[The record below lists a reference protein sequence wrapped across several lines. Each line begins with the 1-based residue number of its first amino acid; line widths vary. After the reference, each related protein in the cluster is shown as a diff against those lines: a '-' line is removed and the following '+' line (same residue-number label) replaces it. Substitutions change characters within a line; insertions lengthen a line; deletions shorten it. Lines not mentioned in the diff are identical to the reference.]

1 MLGRRG
7 AFEMISFVLIALA
20 GAGAFAFVLAWP
32 TAARAADTRA
42 PQTPPAGESASDG
55 NDASWLLAIADA
67 TPNIIFSKDTNG
79 AYRAANRAMLEFLNL
94 PASSI
99 IGKTAFDFLPES
111 VAREFERT
119 DRLVLES
126 GAPLVF
132 EVSIPRPVGSKQHS
146 AGEFDAG
153 PMSFEVHKTPRRDER
168 GKVIGLVGIVR
179 ENTGRKRA
187 EAAVLRRD
195 KLLTGANAA
204 ARALLNA
211 DSETLGENMRNALAA
226 IGRAA
231 EVNRTYVWTN
241 HTSEDGRLWT
251 RQEHEWVEGADP
263 IQGGALAARVTY
275 DDMAP
280 DWERVLSAG
289 GCINNLVDCLPEP
302 ERGHLKAQGIVSILV
317 APILLD
323 GFWGFIGFDDCVRE
337 RVWTDAEVG
346 IIRALG
352 LLMATSIRRCKVQE
366 ALALS
371 EARFRDVAEATG
383 ELLWETD
390 REHRFSYVSER
401 TRSVLGLEPEKLI
414 GSALFATGPDPLF
427 RQVRSAG
434 TGDFFRNTEHQVR
447 RADGG
452 TLWMRSSGK
461 ILRGADGAI
470 LGARG
475 TSQDITEERQTA
487 ETLRKTLRDLE
498 ESNRRLE
505 TSVDQAKD
513 LAQQAE
519 AASRAKSDFLANMS
533 HEIRTPLNAIIGM
546 AYLALRTHLNPQQH
560 DYVHKIQLAANSLLR
575 LINDLFDYSRA
586 EEGSIT
592 IAHEPFR
599 LADVLDNLASF
610 VGHACEEKGLELI
623 FDVDQDVPERVLG
636 DSSRLGQVLLN
647 LTNNAVKFTGQGE
660 VIVGCRL
667 LERREQSTVLQFQ
680 ISDTGIGMAEEQLSR
695 LFRAFTQADSSTTRK
710 YGGTGIGLAI
720 TKHLLDMMGATIAIE
735 SEPGKGTTVRLTV
748 ELGVPEETAGA
759 ETDDLKLYA
768 GVPVLLVEDH
778 EEHRLVLQSMLE
790 NFGCR
795 VDAAADA
802 ETALV
807 MVGEKEK
814 QGAQYRVVLM
824 DWRLPGIDGVEAMR
838 RIKEDLNL
846 AKPPSVVLAT
856 AFSREEIIQRAR
868 ENGADAVM
876 TKPILDSALR
886 DIFREILQGKESKT
900 LRSSLNELMRSKPNF
915 SGARVLLAEDNPI
928 NQQIVR
934 ELLEDVGVQLT
945 LANNGFEALACIG
958 SSKRVPPFDLVL
970 MDIQMPDMDGY
981 AATRAIR
988 SDAGLDEMPVVAL
1001 TAHVLS
1007 DEKDQCLN
1015 AGMNGHLSK
1024 PIEVERLYAAL
1035 RHWLPEHV
1043 TARAPEPNEADRQ
1056 GEQVLPSFPHFD
1068 VAGALKRV
1076 NNNRNLY
1083 IGLLQQFF
1091 DKHVGAAVDVATAL
1105 GCEDIQEARRLL
1117 HLLRGIA
1124 GNMGAVSLHV
1134 QATVLENACRA
1145 WQRDRGEDPALAKIP
1160 SLDYPLMADALRQF
1174 TAAFDVTLKSIGDG
1188 LSQMAAGPNHAAE
1201 SLAASGGRFEFA
1213 AGPGMDR
1220 QDLLAGLERFE
1231 RLLHD
1236 SDAAAAQKWQVL
1248 RQEVGRLDPAIARK
1262 IETAI
1267 RNFDFHSALD
1277 NLQAVR
1283 DLL

>member
-1 MLGRRG
+1 
-7 AFEMISFVLIALA
+7 MIFLVLSALA
-20 GAGAFAFVLAWP
+20 GAGVCLFFFVRP
-32 TAARAADTRA
+32 TAAWGADA
-42 PQTPPAGESASDG
+42 CSPKTPPVGESGPNGPAGD
-55 NDASWLLAIADA
+55 DASWLLAIADA
-67 TPNIIFSKDTNG
+67 TPNIIFSKDANG
-79 AYRAANRAMLEFLNL
+79 AYRAVNRAMLEFLNL
-94 PASSI
+94 PASGI

-111 VAREFERT
+111 VARDFERM
-119 DRLVLES
+119 DRLVLEN
-126 GAPLVF
+126 GAPLVS
-132 EVSIPRPVGSKQHS
+132 EVSIPRPAGSGRHG
-146 AGEFDAG
+146 AGEADAG
-153 PMSFEVHKTPRRDER
+153 PMFFEVHKTPRRDAQGR
-168 GKVIGLVGIVR
+168 VIGLVGIVR

-195 KLLTGANAA
+195 KLLAGANAT
-204 ARALLNA
+204 ARVLLNA
-211 DSETLGENMRNALAA
+211 DVETLGDNMRKALAA

-231 EVNRTYVWTN
+231 EVNRAYVWVN
-241 HTSEDGRLWT
+241 HTDENGRLWT
-251 RQEHEWVEGADP
+251 SQEHEWVEGAEP

-280 DWERVLSAG
+280 NWERVLSSG
-289 GCINNLVDCLPEP
+289 GCVNNLVERLPEP
-302 ERGHLKAQGIVSILV
+302 ERGHLKSQGIVSILV

-323 GFWGFIGFDDCVRE
+323 GFWGFIGFDDCMRE
-337 RVWTDAEVG
+337 RVWTDTEVS
-346 IIRALG
+346 IIRSLG

-390 REHRFSYVSER
+390 RDHRFSYISER
-401 TRSVLGLEPEKLI
+401 TRSVLGLEPERLI
-414 GSALFATGPDPLF
+414 GVALFATGPDPLF
-427 RQVRSAG
+427 RQVRAAG
-434 TGDFFRNTEHQVR
+434 QADFFHNIEHRVR

-452 TLWMRSSGK
+452 ALWMRSSGK
-461 ILRGADGAI
+461 ILRGANGAI

-475 TSQDITEERQTA
+475 TSQDITEERRTA

-505 TSVDQAKD
+505 TSVEQAKD

-586 EEGSIT
+586 EEGGIT

-599 LADVLDNLASF
+599 LADVLDSLASF

-660 VIVGCRL
+660 VIVSCRL
-667 LERREQSTVLQFQ
+667 LERREQSAVLQFLV
-680 ISDTGIGMAEEQLSR
+680 SDTGIGMTEEQLSR

-710 YGGTGIGLAI
+710 YGGTGLGLAI
-720 TKHLLDMMGATIAIE
+720 TKHLLDMMGASIAIE

-748 ELGVPEETAGA
+748 EMGLPEDAPDA
-759 ETDDLKLYA
+759 ECADPALYA
-768 GVPVLLVEDH
+768 GVSVLLVEDH

-795 VDAAADA
+795 VGAAADA
-802 ETALV
+802 ETALA
-807 MVGEKEK
+807 MVQEKEK
-814 QGAQYRVVLM
+814 QGAQYRIVLM

-838 RIKEDLNL
+838 RIKEDLHL
-846 AKPPSVVLAT
+846 AEPPSVVLAT

-900 LRSSLNELMRSKPNF
+900 LRSSLNELMRCKPNF

-934 ELLEDVGVQLT
+934 ELLEDVGVNLT
-945 LANNGFEALACIG
+945 VANNGFEALACIG

-988 SDAGLDEMPVVAL
+988 SDAGLDDMPVVAL

-1007 DEKDQCLN
+1007 DEKDQCLS

-1043 TARAPEPNEADRQ
+1043 TARAPEPSEAGGR
-1056 GEQVLPSFPHFD
+1056 GENALPSLPHFD

-1076 NNNRNLY
+1076 NNNRALY
-1083 IGLLQQFF
+1083 VGLLQQFF
-1091 DKHVGAAVDVATAL
+1091 DKHAGAVVDVATAL

-1134 QATVLENACRA
+1134 QATTLENACRA
-1145 WQRDRGEDPALAKIP
+1145 WQRDREEDSALVKIP

-1188 LSQMAAGPNHAAE
+1188 LSQMVAGEDHMAE
-1201 SLAASGGRFEFA
+1201 ALAASGGRSEFA
-1213 AGPGMDR
+1213 SGGPGMER
-1220 QDLLAGLERFE
+1220 QELFASLEQFE
-1231 RLLHD
+1231 RLLNE
-1236 SDAAAAQKWQVL
+1236 SDAAAAQVWQTL

-1262 IETAI
+1262 IESAI